1 MTETE
6 GAGEGGKEGE
16 RDLALASIVL
26 LERSQSITIMK
37 ILKNV

>member
-6 GAGEGGKEGE
+6 RAGEGGEEGE
-16 RDLALASIVL
+16 RDLALASIVF